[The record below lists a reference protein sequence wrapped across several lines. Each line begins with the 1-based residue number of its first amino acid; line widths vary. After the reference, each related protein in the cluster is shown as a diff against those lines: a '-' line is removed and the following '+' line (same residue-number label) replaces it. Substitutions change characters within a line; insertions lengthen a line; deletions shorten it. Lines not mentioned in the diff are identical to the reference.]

1 MLATTCTD
9 CPRPLDTYPTATA
22 RRVRT
27 DAGSAAACGL
37 NVRAALWPPPRSDR
51 ASLDYARGFL
61 RRQSAA
67 IIAGDQAALDALVV
81 EADAYFAAIGD

>member
-1 MLATTCTD
+1 M
-9 CPRPLDTYPTATA
+9 
-22 RRVRT
+22 
-27 DAGSAAACGL
+27 AAAEE
-37 NVRAALWPPPRSDR
+37 RS

-81 EADAYFAAIGD
+81 EADAYFAALGD